1 MENPMAINVTFWYE
15 AKQEREDD
23 SIKEAYPLGM
33 AHAIESAFT
42 GEEDIKI
49 QTVTFYDKD
58 YGLPDEVLD
67 HTDVLIWWAHV
78 LHDKVPDELVEKIQ
92 KRVLKG
98 MGFIALHSAHL
109 SKPFTRLLGTSC
121 SLRWRE
127 GVRERLW
134 TVMPSHPIA
143 RGLPDYI
150 ELPREEMY
158 GEFFDIP
165 QPDELVFLGW
175 FNSGELFRSGCAFYR
190 GYGRVFYF
198 QPGHETNPTYYNK
211 NIQKILVN
219 SVRWAAPI
227 NRRETIECPNPDSLE
242 PLK

>member
-1 MENPMAINVTFWYE
+1 MAIHVTFWYE
-15 AKQEREDD
+15 AEQERKGDAM
-23 SIKEAYPLGM
+23 KAAYPFGM
-33 AHAIESAFT
+33 AQALESAFQDQQ
-42 GEEDIKI
+42 DITIK
-49 QTVTFYDKD
+49 TVTFFDKD
-58 YGLPDEVLD
+58 YGLPDEVLES
-67 HTDVLIWWAHV
+67 TDVLIWWAHV
-78 LHDKVPDELVEKIQ
+78 LHDQVPDELAEKIQ

-98 MGFIALHSAHL
+98 MGFIPLHSAHL
-109 SKPFTRLLGTSC
+109 SKPFTRLMGTSC

-127 GVRERLW
+127 GDRERLW
-134 TVMPSHPIA
+134 TVMPAHPIA
-143 RGLPDYI
+143 RGLPDHF

-175 FNSGELFRSGCAFYR
+175 FNGGEVMRAGCAFYR

-219 SVRWAAPI
+219 AVRWAAPV
-227 NRRETIECPNPDSLE
+227 NFRETIDCQNPQPLE
-242 PLK
+242 V